1 LWERLCTY
9 VQEVLSLNMAI
20 KVSELLQLM
29 LKAGISDVHF
39 KVGSPPLLR
48 VHGELTL
55 TNFEPF
61 EASAVEEF
69 AYSLMNEKQKAKF
82 NEEHELDMSYT
93 VDGLS
98 RFRVNVYRQ
107 RGTVALTLRVVPLKI
122 KTMQELNLPVDV
134 LQKLASES
142 RGLILISGI
151 TGSGKTTTLNAMVNY
166 INENFKL
173 HIVTIEDPIE
183 YYHTDIKSSI
193 VQREVGSDTNSFKN
207 ALRYILRQDPD
218 VVVLGEMRDFEAISA
233 GITAAET
240 GHLVLSTIHTMD
252 AVHTIDRIVD
262 AYPPHQ
268 QHRIR
273 AQFAN
278 VFKGIISQRL
288 LAPKSGNER
297 VPATEILIGTS
308 MVRKLVADGKSQDIY
323 RSMEQGEYYKM
334 HTFDQQMIRLV
345 QENKISLEE
354 ALDNA
359 TNPEDLTLKARG
371 IGMSR

>member
-1 LWERLCTY
+1 
-9 VQEVLSLNMAI
+9 MAI
-20 KVSELLQLM
+20 KVNELLQLM

-48 VHGELTL
+48 VHGELTS

-69 AYSLMNEKQKAKF
+69 AYSLMDEKQKAKF

-122 KTMQELNLPVDV
+122 KTMEELNLPVDV
-134 LQKLASES
+134 LKKLASES

-166 INENFKL
+166 INETSKV
-173 HIVTIEDPIE
+173 HIVTVEDPIE
-183 YYHTDIKSSI
+183 YFHSDNKSSI

-207 ALRYILRQDPD
+207 ALKYILRQDPD
-218 VVVLGEMRDFEAISA
+218 VVVLGEMRDFEAMSA

-262 AYPPHQ
+262 SYPPHQ
-268 QHRIR
+268 QHQIR

-288 LAPKSGNER
+288 LAPVSGTER
-297 VPATEILIGTS
+297 VPVTEILVGTS
-308 MVRKLVADGKSQDIY
+308 LVRKLIADGKNQDVY

-334 HTFDQQMIRLV
+334 HTFDQEMIRLV
-345 QENKISLEE
+345 QENKISIEE

-371 IGMSR
+371 IGMAR